1 MEFKE
6 IKGIGLFELLSKR
19 GKEVFMPQ
27 GVFHWVNRA
36 KKEANIDAT
45 IGVGRG
51 LKSEI
56 SPQRND
62 WEYFYKT
69 SDSINSSS

>member
-1 MEFKE
+1 MEFNELK
-6 IKGIGLFELLSKR
+6 KVGLFELLSKR

-56 SPQRND
+56 SG
-62 WEYFYKT
+62 T
-69 SDSINSSS
+69 ASSDPTRCFSLG